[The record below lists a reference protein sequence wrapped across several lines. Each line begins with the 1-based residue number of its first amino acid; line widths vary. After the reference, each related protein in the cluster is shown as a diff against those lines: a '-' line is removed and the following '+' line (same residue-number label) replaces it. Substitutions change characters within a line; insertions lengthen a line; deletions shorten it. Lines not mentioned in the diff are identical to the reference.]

1 MKFHPNSLYSFQ
13 LTEWTQ
19 YCIYLCSK
27 GNNLKNIQ
35 ARIMVLVNDTSSECA
50 LQMYEVS
57 SNVFNDYQVI

>member
-13 LTEWTQ
+13 LTEWTKN
-19 YCIYLCSK
+19 CIYLCSK

-57 SNVFNDYQVI
+57 SNVINDYQVI